1 MVCTISRDLMVAIRN
16 REHTVSSASLLSS
29 MFTSSQ
35 KFLSSFSLAFKTRH
49 PCILSTNMDALP
61 FHEHVPNES
70 EEDDIREEKV
80 QKRVEEDLLDYR
92 PVQTDGLVIVSC

>member
-1 MVCTISRDLMVAIRN
+1 
-16 REHTVSSASLLSS
+16 
-29 MFTSSQ
+29 
-35 KFLSSFSLAFKTRH
+35 
-49 PCILSTNMDALP
+49 MDALP

-70 EEDDIREEKV
+70 EEDDIKEEKV